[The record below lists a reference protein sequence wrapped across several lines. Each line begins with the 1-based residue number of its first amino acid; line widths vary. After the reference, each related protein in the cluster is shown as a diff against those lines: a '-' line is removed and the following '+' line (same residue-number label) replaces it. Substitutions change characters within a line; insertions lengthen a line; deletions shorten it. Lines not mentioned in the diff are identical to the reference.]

1 MEYITA
7 ASIILISS
15 IYAFI
20 MPDSIDKE
28 LTNKDNI
35 AAIHAI
41 EYPNDKGE

>member
-1 MEYITA
+1 MPYITV
-7 ASIILISS
+7 ASIILLSS

-20 MPDSIDKE
+20 MPESIDKE

-41 EYPNDKGE
+41 DYPSDKGE